1 MEASLPLV
9 IGIDKEKCVNCHAC
23 ITACPVKMCNDGS
36 GDTVVINNDMCI
48 ACGRCIKAC
57 SHEARYP
64 IDNFSEFVKAS
75 KAKEP
80 IIAIVAPAVA
90 ANFPGQYLNLNGW
103 LKSKGVEAIFDVSYG
118 AELTIKSYLEHLKN
132 NKPKAIISQPCPAL
146 VTYIQLYRPELIP
159 YLAPTDSPM
168 LHTIKMVKNY
178 YPKYANHKVMVVS
191 PCVAKAREFSET
203 GLGDFNVTIK
213 NLKMYFDAYNID
225 LATFPEVDFDSPD
238 PERAVLFSTP
248 GGLLRTAEREVPG
261 IKELTRKIEGETIF
275 EYLDHLPDS
284 IKDGTNPLL
293 IDCLNCEKG
302 CNGGPGT
309 INQDESIDKIEYY
322 VEQRSKH
329 MQEKYQKY
337 LKKNPLKKKEVTF
350 LDNLNN
356 YWNKDIYKRNY
367 RNLSTLN
374 TIKIPS
380 DSQKKSIFA
389 QMKKFKEEDLY
400 NCSSC
405 GYGSCVDMAT
415 AIHNG
420 LNKIEN
426 CHYYKNKTLVE
437 LSGHV
442 SDTFDQ
448 FQQNADS
455 IHELW
460 VTMSQLG
467 GDFENL
473 TGSITKYKVL
483 LKEFDAISDT
493 ILKISKQTN
502 ILALNAAI
510 EAARAG
516 EHGKGFAVVA
526 NEVKRLADNSTE
538 ESKKIKPY
546 SEKINT
552 FLAEI
557 NEVVLKASE
566 EFEVNSDKTKIIL
579 NQIDGLSE
587 AMSNLN
593 RQTGIFSDS
602 IKLNLDLN

>member
-1 MEASLPLV
+1 MQSYTLPKV
-9 IGIDKEKCVNCHAC
+9 VGIDKEKCVNCHAC

-36 GDTVVINNDMCI
+36 GDTVEINYDLCI

-57 SHEARYP
+57 THEARYP
-64 IDNFSEFVKAS
+64 IDDFTEFVKAS

-80 IIAIVAPAVA
+80 IVAVVAPAVA

-146 VTYIQLYRPELIP
+146 VTYIQIYRPELIP

-168 LHTIKMVKNY
+168 LHTIKMIKNF
-178 YPKYANHKVMVVS
+178 YPKYANHKVLVVS
-191 PCVAKAREFSET
+191 PCVAKSREFAET

-213 NLKMYFDAYNID
+213 NLKLYFEAYNVD
-225 LATFPEVDFDSPD
+225 LSSFPEEDFDSPD

-248 GGLLRTAEREVPG
+248 GGLLRTAEREIPG

-275 EYLDHLPDS
+275 EYLDHLPES
-284 IKDGTNPLL
+284 INEGTNPVL

-309 INQDESIDKIEYY
+309 INQDESIDRIEYY
-322 VEQRSKH
+322 VEQRSKY
-329 MQEKYQKY
+329 MQDKYQKY
-337 LKKNPLKKKEVTF
+337 LIENPLKKNDITF
-350 LDNLNN
+350 LDNLDK
-356 YWNKDIYKRNY
+356 YWNKDIYQRSY
-367 RNLSTLN
+367 RNLSSLN
-374 TIKIPS
+374 KTKIPS
-380 DSQKKSIFA
+380 ENELKQIYT

-405 GYGSCVDMAT
+405 GYGSCNDMAI

-437 LSGHV
+437 LSGNV
-442 SDTFDQ
+442 SETFEQ

-460 VTMSQLG
+460 VTMNQMG

-473 TGSITKYKVL
+473 TGSISKYKEL
-483 LKEFDAISDT
+483 LKEFDTISET

-516 EHGKGFAVVA
+516 DHGKGFAVVA
-526 NEVKRLADNSTE
+526 NEVKRLADNSSE

-546 SEKINT
+546 SERINT

-557 NEVVLKASE
+557 NDVVFKASE
-566 EFEVNSDKTKIIL
+566 EFLVNSDKTKIIL
-579 NQIDGLSE
+579 SQMDNLSE

-602 IKLNLDLN
+602 IKISMD